1 MHYHTR
7 LGRCFSNHETACNY
21 LARSREGY
29 RGGAGGGRGTGG
41 VLGNLQRESL
51 MEKEPRNGMCG
62 RQNEVSSKSSE
73 DNMIKR
79 V

>member
-1 MHYHTR
+1 M
-7 LGRCFSNHETACNY
+7 
-21 LARSREGY
+21 
-29 RGGAGGGRGTGG
+29 RGGGGGRGTGG
-41 VLGNLQRESL
+41 LLGNLQRESL
-51 MEKEPRNGMCG
+51 MEKEPRNGMWG